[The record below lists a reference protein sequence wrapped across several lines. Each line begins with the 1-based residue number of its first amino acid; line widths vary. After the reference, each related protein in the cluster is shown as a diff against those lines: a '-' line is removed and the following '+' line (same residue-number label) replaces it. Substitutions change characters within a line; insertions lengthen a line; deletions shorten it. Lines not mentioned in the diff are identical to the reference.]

1 MNGYTKKEI
10 MAISAGRFVK
20 NGDIIFAGTGIS
32 MLAAT
37 VAKRIHAP
45 EAVVFFETGGIDPT
59 LEELPLTVAD
69 LRVMAGTSVNSG
81 LADALALLAHPKLR
95 VIAFLGAAQIDIY
108 GNLNSTHLGDYIKPR
123 ARFPVQEGLVTQR
136 ACVRE

>member
-69 LRVMAGTSVNSG
+69 LRVMAGTSDH
-81 LADALALLAHPKLR
+81 AAL
-95 VIAFLGAAQIDIY
+95 
-108 GNLNSTHLGDYIKPR
+108 S
-123 ARFPVQEGLVTQR
+123 
-136 ACVRE
+136 